1 MALLDLA
8 QHNESRICV
17 LLGVPP
23 FLMGL
28 PSGGDSMTYSNVSS
42 IFDYH
47 WRAGLKP
54 KANTI
59 MEALSGWLLPRG
71 TTIELNRDA
80 YVQPPPLERAQTW
93 QILIGLGIVTPEQV
107 QAIERFNVTGFAP
120 MGVM

>member
-1 MALLDLA
+1 M
-8 QHNESRICV
+8 
-17 LLGVPP
+17 
-23 FLMGL
+23 
-28 PSGGDSMTYSNVSS
+28 
-42 IFDYH
+42 
-47 WRAGLKP
+47 
-54 KANTI
+54 
-59 MEALSGWLLPRG
+59 LPRG